1 MDIQGGPL
9 WSRTASFGIFG
20 TIYGQEASEVFCK
33 IWGPFHLIS
42 ARKFKSKYESKYLVN
57 SYKTMSANI
66 RETRIIC
73 EPYELVLF

>member
-57 SYKTMSANI
+57 SYKTMGPLHKEAQKI
-66 RETRIIC
+66 
-73 EPYELVLF
+73 